1 MALAI
6 CIKTLYH
13 QHQILK
19 IFCNLLTAKVKDLVG
34 SHKIEHSLQK
44 WEECIGWDCIAL
56 DLFHDQNIFSIK
68 LS

>member
-34 SHKIEHSLQK
+34 SHKIEHSLQ
-44 WEECIGWDCIAL
+44 
-56 DLFHDQNIFSIK
+56 
-68 LS
+68 